1 MGPVRCENENTYTF
15 VFYYH
20 LLHTLTLL
28 VHWSCLPSLLILS
41 VVSRAREGSSRHIEN
56 RNYVR

>member
-1 MGPVRCENENTYTF
+1 MDPVGCENEDTYTF

-28 VHWSCLPSLLILS
+28 VHWPCLPSLLILS
-41 VVSRAREGSSRHIEN
+41 VVSRARERSSRHMEN
-56 RNYVR
+56 RK

>member
-1 MGPVRCENENTYTF
+1 MNPVGCENEDTYTF

-28 VHWSCLPSLLILS
+28 VHWPCLPSLLILS
-41 VVSRAREGSSRHIEN
+41 VVSRARERSSRHMEN
-56 RNYVR
+56 RK